1 MAESNG
7 AEGGVGKHAYLAL
20 WRIEDI
26 IPRNEGYAVSEFA
39 PGLILFGSD
48 GGGEAYAFDVREAV
62 PIIVEVPFIGMG
74 GDEAKRCG
82 ASFLSLLQ
90 YLHAQ

>member
-1 MAESNG
+1 M
-7 AEGGVGKHAYLAL
+7 
-20 WRIEDI
+20 
-26 IPRNEGYAVSEFA
+26 PVSEFA

-82 ASFLSLLQ
+82 ASFLSTSPIPACASRPKERPTTRESLL
-90 YLHAQ
+90 LSA